1 MYRFRFTKAWR
12 TTPCCETRF
21 PRWPRS
27 PLQCTTMSLG
37 GLAVSRAVMALAF
50 FVLSNFAVAAG
61 EAPSVAAL
69 PSPEASASGAA
80 SWQLVD
86 AKGHA
91 ISDRELKGKPS
102 VFFFGFTHCPMACPV
117 ALSALTAWI
126 DALGT
131 DAAKVNFV
139 FVTIDPER
147 DTPAELA
154 TYLSNFNPRIQG
166 LTGKPDQVAILAQ
179 RYGVAYERIA
189 LEDGDYSMSHP
200 MLFYL
205 ADQDSRM
212 VDSIDI
218 QDTSPEALEKLRR
231 LSRS

>member
-1 MYRFRFTKAWR
+1 MYRLRFTQAGR
-12 TTPCCETRF
+12 TTPCFEARSA
-21 PRWPRS
+21 PWPRS
-27 PLQCTTMSLG
+27 AQSCATTA
-37 GLAVSRAVMALAF
+37 LAVSRAVVASAALVF
-50 FVLSNFAVAAG
+50 SNFAIADGAAPNAAAFSSP
-61 EAPSVAAL
+61 EAPS
-69 PSPEASASGAA
+69 SGTA

-86 AKGHA
+86 AKERPVSA
-91 ISDRELKGKPS
+91 QDLKGKPS
-102 VFFFGFTHCPMACPV
+102 VFFFGFTHCPVACPV

-126 DALGT
+126 DALGK

-200 MLFYL
+200 MMFYL

-231 LSRS
+231 LSRD

>member
-1 MYRFRFTKAWR
+1 MYRLRFIEAWR
-12 TTPCCETRF
+12 TTPGFETRV
-21 PRWPRS
+21 PQWPRS
-27 PLQCTTMSLG
+27 ALWRATRSLG
-37 GLAVSRAVMALAF
+37 GLLVSRAVIALAA
-50 FVLSNFAVAAG
+50 FVLSNLAIAAQARNVAA
-61 EAPSVAAL
+61 PS
-69 PSPEASASGAA
+69 SPEPPSSGAA
-80 SWQLVD
+80 PWQLVD
-86 AKGHA
+86 AKEHP

-154 TYLSNFNPRIQG
+154 TYLSHFNPRIQG

-179 RYGVAYERIA
+179 RYGVSYERIP
-189 LEDGDYSMSHP
+189 LDDGDYSMSHP
-200 MLFYL
+200 MMFYL
-205 ADQDSRM
+205 VNRDSRI
-212 VDSIDI
+212 VDSIEI
-218 QDTSPEALEKLRR
+218 ADTSAEALEKLRR
-231 LSRS
+231 LSRH